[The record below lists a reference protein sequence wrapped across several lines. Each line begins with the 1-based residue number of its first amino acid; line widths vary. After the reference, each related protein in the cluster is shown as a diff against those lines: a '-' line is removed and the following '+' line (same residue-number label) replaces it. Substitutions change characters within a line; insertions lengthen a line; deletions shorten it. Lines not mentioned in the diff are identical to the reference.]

1 MAVHG
6 LLYSE
11 ADVERLLQDPRF
23 VAAVHGYSLDLYP
36 LGEVAIRWANGRQ
49 PRLPRGIEIL
59 GYKQLFHE
67 VAERIADG
75 RIKIDDSVRREYG
88 DCYDSQSRKPP
99 KENLMTPGC

>member
-11 ADVERLLQDPRF
+11 ADIERLLQDPRF
-23 VAAVHGYSLDLYP
+23 IAAVHGYSLDLYP

-49 PRLPRGIEIL
+49 PRSPRGIEIL

-75 RIKIDDSVRREYG
+75 RIEVDDSFVENIAIVTIHKAASLRR
-88 DCYDSQSRKPP
+88 KILLPP
-99 KENLMTPGC
+99 SC